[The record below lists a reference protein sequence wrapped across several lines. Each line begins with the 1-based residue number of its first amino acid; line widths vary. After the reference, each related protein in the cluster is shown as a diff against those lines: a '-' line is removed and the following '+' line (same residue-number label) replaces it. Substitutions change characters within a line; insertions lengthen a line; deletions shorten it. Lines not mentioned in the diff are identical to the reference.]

1 MKIIAING
9 SPRKNK
15 NTATLLTKALE
26 GAASRGAQTEIIH
39 LYDQNYKGCVSCF
52 SCKLKDGK
60 SYGKC
65 ALKDDLSP
73 ILEKISNADAI
84 IFGSP
89 IYLHSVTGA
98 MRSFL
103 ERLLFQYL
111 TYDINHSSIFTRKI
125 PAGFIYTMNVTSD
138 QFKAGGYEDELK
150 ALETYIEKTFG
161 SFESLVVNDTYQF
174 NDYSKY
180 VAPLFDESKKK
191 LVKEIQFPKDCQS
204 AFDMGVR
211 FVLLNIPYL

>member
-1 MKIIAING
+1 MKVIAING

-26 GAASRGAQTEIIH
+26 GAATRGAQTELIN
-39 LYDQNYKGCVSCF
+39 LYDQNYKGCISCF
-52 SCKLKDGK
+52 ACKLKNGQ

-73 ILEKISNADAI
+73 IFEKISNADAI

-111 TYDINHSSIFTRKI
+111 AYDINHSSMFNKKI

-138 QFKAGGYEDELK
+138 QFKAGYEDELK
-150 ALETYIEKTFG
+150 SLQAYIEKTFG
-161 SFESLVVNDTYQF
+161 SLESLVVNDTYQF

-180 VAPLFDESKKK
+180 VAPLFDESKKRI
-191 LVKEIQFPKDCQS
+191 VKETQFPIDCQN

-211 FVLLNIPYL
+211 FVEQANI

>member
-1 MKIIAING
+1 MKVMAING

-26 GAASRGAQTEIIH
+26 GASSCGAETELIH

-52 SCKLKDGK
+52 ACKLKNGK

-65 ALKDDLSP
+65 ALKDDLTP
-73 ILEKISNADAI
+73 ILEKVSNANAI

-103 ERLLFQYL
+103 ERLIFQYL
-111 TYDINHSSIFTRKI
+111 VYDTNHSSLFKRKI
-125 PAGFIYTMNVTSD
+125 PAGFIYTMNV
-138 QFKAGGYEDELK
+138 
-150 ALETYIEKTFG
+150 
-161 SFESLVVNDTYQF
+161 
-174 NDYSKY
+174 
-180 VAPLFDESKKK
+180 
-191 LVKEIQFPKDCQS
+191 
-204 AFDMGVR
+204 
-211 FVLLNIPYL
+211 LN

>member
-1 MKIIAING
+1 MKVIAING

-26 GAASRGAQTEIIH
+26 GAATRGAQTELIH
-39 LYDQNYKGCVSCF
+39 LYDQNYKGCISCF
-52 SCKLKDGK
+52 ACKLKNSK

-65 ALKDDLSP
+65 ALKDDLAP

-89 IYLHSVTGA
+89 IYLHSITGA

-111 TYDINHSSIFTRKI
+111 AYDINHSSMFTRKI

-138 QFKAGGYEDELK
+138 QFKAGYENELK
-150 ALETYIEKTFG
+150 SLEVYIEKTFG
-161 SFESLVVNDTYQF
+161 SFESLIVNDTYQF
-174 NDYSKY
+174 DDYSKY
-180 VAPLFDESKKK
+180 VAPLFDETKKK
-191 LVKEIQFPKDCQS
+191 LVKETQFPKDCKS
-204 AFDMGVR
+204 AFDMGIR
-211 FVLLNIPYL
+211 FVD

>member
-1 MKIIAING
+1 MKVIAING

-26 GAASRGAQTEIIH
+26 GAATRGAQTELIN
-39 LYDQNYKGCVSCF
+39 LYDQNYKGCISCF
-52 SCKLKDGK
+52 ACKLKNGQ

-73 ILEKISNADAI
+73 IFEKISNADAI

-111 TYDINHSSIFTRKI
+111 AYDINHSSMFNRKI

-138 QFKAGGYEDELK
+138 QFKAGYEDELK
-150 ALETYIEKTFG
+150 YLQAYIEKTFG
-161 SFESLVVNDTYQF
+161 SLESLVVNDTYQF

-180 VAPLFDESKKK
+180 VAPLFDESKKRI
-191 LVKEIQFPKDCQS
+191 VKETQFPIDCQN

-211 FVLLNIPYL
+211 FVEQANI